1 MKRLLTLSLLVLTLN
16 GMAYAAASLS
26 NVRKIYIEKMSN
38 NLDQYLSSSI
48 SAKFHGSITVVL
60 EPSAADA
67 ILKGENIGAQDTT
80 KATVQLVDP
89 AGKTVLWSG
98 TAGDRSKL
106 LLDLKHG
113 GQQKIADHLIS
124 ELKKAMQ
131 P

>member
-1 MKRLLTLSLLVLTLN
+1 MKRLLALALMVFTLN
-16 GMAYAAASLS
+16 GLAQAAVSLS
-26 NVRKIYIEKMSN
+26 NVRKIYIEKMNN

-48 SAKFHGSITVVL
+48 SSKFHGRVTVVL

-89 AGKTVLWSG
+89 AGQTVLWSG
-98 TAGDRSKL
+98 TAGDRSKMM
-106 LLDLKHG
+106 LDLKHG
-113 GQQKIADHLIS
+113 GEQKLADHLIA